1 MRHNRFFLH
10 VLNWFRRID
19 KILWL
24 LMLAISAFSL
34 LLLKSVSRAT
44 NTDYFKTQ
52 LVVTI
57 VGLAGSVV
65 FSMIDYNHIASAWKL
80 IACFSVFIMLYT
92 IFFGVA
98 VQGSG
103 GVNARA
109 WINIAGRTFQ
119 TSELVKI
126 FFMITYAK
134 HISILREREWIK
146 RPLQVFLLAGH
157 AAIPVLLCHFQGD
170 DGAAIV
176 FFAMFLYM
184 SLAGGVHLRY
194 FIALGLLAALCIPVL
209 WNFVLSEYQIQ
220 RFTAVYNL
228 DDPSVQLNEGYQQ
241 YQARLSIGSGELTG
255 KGLFNGPRVESNY
268 VTFQH
273 SDFIFS
279 VAGEELG
286 FIGCTAIIVLISL
299 YLIRILYVASKS
311 RDDLGRCMC
320 FGFFGLI
327 ALQSISNIGMCLAL
341 LPVMGVTLPF
351 FSAGG
356 SSAVCLYLGFGL
368 VQNVYMHRS
377 GLETPR
383 MHSTRSLKINFKKL
397 KV

>member
-1 MRHNRFFLH
+1 MRTK
-10 VLNWFRRID
+10 RILMRLADYFHRAD

-24 LMLAISAFSL
+24 LMLAIAAFSL

-52 LVVTI
+52 LFVTV
-57 VGLAGSVV
+57 VGLLAAVLLTL
-65 FSMIDYNHIASAWKL
+65 IDYDSIASFWYL
-80 IACFSVFIMLYT
+80 IAGFSVFIMLYT
-92 IFFGVA
+92 IFFGVSI
-98 VQGSG
+98 QGSE

-109 WINIAGRTFQ
+109 WISLAGRTFQ

-126 FFMITYAK
+126 LFMITYAK
-134 HISILREREWIK
+134 HIAVLRERDQI
-146 RPLQVFLLAGH
+146 RNPLHVLLLSAH

-176 FFAMFLYM
+176 FFAMFLCM
-184 SLAGGVHLRY
+184 SLAGGVQLRY
-194 FIALGLLAALCIPVL
+194 FVALGAVVALSLPLL
-209 WNFVLSEYQIQ
+209 WNFVLSEYQIK
-220 RFTAVYNL
+220 RFTSVYNL
-228 DDPSVQLNEGYQQ
+228 DDPAIQLDEGYQQ
-241 YQARLSIGSGELTG
+241 YQGRLSIGSGQLTG
-255 KGLFNGPRVESNY
+255 KGLFQGERVESNL

-286 FIGCTAIIVLISL
+286 FIGCTLIVLL
-299 YLIRILYVASKS
+299 LLAYLLRVLYVASKS

-368 VQNVYMHRS
+368 VQSVHMHR
-377 GLETPR
+377 G
-383 MHSTRSLKINFKKL
+383 STEQLRLTAGRSLKVNFRKL
-397 KV
+397 RV

>member
-1 MRHNRFFLH
+1 MKNNRFFLH
-10 VLNWFRRID
+10 ITDYLRRID
-19 KILWL
+19 KLLWL

-44 NTDYFKTQ
+44 SVDYFKTQ
-52 LVVTI
+52 LFVTV
-57 VGLAGSVV
+57 VGLAASVLL
-65 FSMIDYNHIASAWKL
+65 SWIDYESIASFWYL
-80 IACFSVFIMLYT
+80 IAGFSVFIMLYT
-92 IFFGVA
+92 IFFGISI
-98 VQGSG
+98 QGSG

-109 WINIAGRTFQ
+109 WISIAGRTFQ

-126 FFMITYAK
+126 LFMITYAK
-134 HISILREREWIK
+134 HIAVVRERGQIT
-146 RPLQVFLLAGH
+146 RPTQVFLLAVH
-157 AAIPVLLCHFQGD
+157 AAVPVLLCHFQGD

-176 FFAMFLYM
+176 FFAMFLCM
-184 SLAGGVHLRY
+184 SLAGGVQLRY
-194 FIALGLLAALCIPVL
+194 FVALGMLVAVSLPIL
-209 WNFVLSEYQIQ
+209 WNFVLSDYQIK
-220 RFTAVYNL
+220 RFTSVYNL
-228 DDPSVQLNEGYQQ
+228 DDPSIQLNEGYQQ
-241 YQARLSIGSGELTG
+241 YQGRLSIGSGQLTG
-255 KGLFNGPRVESNY
+255 KGLFNGPRVESNL

-286 FIGCTAIIVLISL
+286 FLGCAAIIALLLL
-299 YLIRILYVASKS
+299 YLLRVLYIASKA

-327 ALQSISNIGMCLAL
+327 ALQSVSNIGMCLAL

-368 VQNVYMHRS
+368 VQNVYMRRS
-377 GLETPR
+377 DAEVPR
-383 MHSTRSLKINFKKL
+383 LRSPRSLKINFRKL